1 MSYNSSWLQVIIS
14 ENSVLGSAFSP
25 RSSHMVRPLSRALS
39 SPLVAL
45 GPTDIPTSSCVPVN
59 NHCSNKVV
67 GSGPHRL
74 TTGLAFDSLMLKHAC
89 ICGDNSSHPEHGGR
103 LQSVWAR
110 LMETGLVQR
119 CDRVRSRKATLEEIQ
134 ACHSEAHALLFGEF
148 CNWVVCALCCGLMC
162 NTKVVVMSMAQEVT
176 LDGPM

>member
-1 MSYNSSWLQVIIS
+1 V
-14 ENSVLGSAFSP
+14 G
-25 RSSHMVRPLSRALS
+25 
-39 SPLVAL
+39 
-45 GPTDIPTSSCVPVN
+45 
-59 NHCSNKVV
+59 

-134 ACHSEAHALLFGEF
+134 ACHSEAHTLLFGMF
-148 CNWVVCALCCGLMC
+148 YACLN
-162 NTKVVVMSMAQEVT
+162 NTAGAVINCELHELVIVIM
-176 LDGPM
+176 

>member
-1 MSYNSSWLQVIIS
+1 
-14 ENSVLGSAFSP
+14 
-25 RSSHMVRPLSRALS
+25 MVRPLSRALS

-45 GPTDIPTSSCVPVN
+45 GPTDIPTSSCVPVS

-134 ACHSEAHALLFGEF
+134 ACHSEAHALLFGKF
-148 CNWVVCALCCGLMC
+148 SN
-162 NTKVVVMSMAQEVT
+162 
-176 LDGPM
+176 